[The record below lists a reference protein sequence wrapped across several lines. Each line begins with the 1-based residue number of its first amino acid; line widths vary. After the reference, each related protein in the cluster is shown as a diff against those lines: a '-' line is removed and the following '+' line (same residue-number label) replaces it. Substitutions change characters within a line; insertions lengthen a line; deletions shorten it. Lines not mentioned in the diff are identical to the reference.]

1 MASNFLSRWS
11 QRKFEQDTNKNEP
24 EFSEQLTADSTA
36 SISTSTENIE
46 ADTSNSESAQPVTND
61 AERVDELHSDQPD
74 SVASLL
80 ATGAEAAVKKAA
92 LRKLF
97 LSGEFSEVDALN
109 DYDHDYKAVKSLS
122 SDVASKLRGWAKEQI
137 EEEPDQKVENVVSNE
152 ESNQEQTSCSVELQ
166 TNETESVEQLKESEP
181 THVDTTSFTVN
192 RKV

>member
-1 MASNFLSRWS
+1 MANSFLSRWS
-11 QRKFEQDTNKNEP
+11 QRKFEQDKSQTEP
-24 EFSEQLTADSTA
+24 EVTETLAVDTTSSVSAAEQ
-36 SISTSTENIE
+36 
-46 ADTSNSESAQPVTND
+46 D
-61 AERVDELHSDQPD
+61 AEANESQEENAQRVTDDIEGMGELHSEQSE

-137 EEEPDQKVENVVSNE
+137 EEEQELQTDQVVPSEDVRAQTELEDKEVSVSTSRSVEQQSTGNE
-152 ESNQEQTSCSVELQ
+152 SVELHSGD
-166 TNETESVEQLKESEP
+166 EPVPLK
-181 THVDTTSFTVN
+181 
-192 RKV
+192 

>member
-1 MASNFLSRWS
+1 MANSFLSRWS
-11 QRKFEQDTNKNEP
+11 QRKFEQDKSQSEP
-24 EFSEQLTADSTA
+24 EV
-36 SISTSTENIE
+36 TETL
-46 ADTSNSESAQPVTND
+46 AVDTTTSESAAEQDTKANESQEEKTQRVTD
-61 AERVDELHSDQPD
+61 DIEGMGELHSEQSE

-137 EEEPDQKVENVVSNE
+137 EEEPELQTDRVVPSEDVSAQTELEGEETSVSTSRSVEQQSTGNE
-152 ESNQEQTSCSVELQ
+152 SVELHSGD
-166 TNETESVEQLKESEP
+166 EPVPLK
-181 THVDTTSFTVN
+181 
-192 RKV
+192 